1 MNKSEAYKKLIK
13 ILSTRQDILSKIIL
27 DYISITDF
35 DSWNDDHIFTDKNI
49 EDVLFSLSCKF
60 EINGGK

>member
-13 ILSTRQDILSKIIL
+13 ILSTRQDILSKTIL

>member
-35 DSWNDDHIFTDKNI
+35 DSWNDDHNFTD
-49 EDVLFSLSCKF
+49 EDIAWVILFLSCKF
-60 EINGGK
+60 E